1 MLQTLGA
8 SILGFFD
15 LVPQVV
21 ICSDRSEV
29 TVFYVY
35 DAESR
40 SRLLFPPAMKSA
52 KKTIMQDDA
61 GMFAYAKIPWLI
73 IMFPEICKL
82 R

>member
-21 ICSDRSEV
+21 IRTDRSEV
-29 TVFYVY
+29 TVIHVY

-40 SRLLFPPAMKSA
+40 S
-52 KKTIMQDDA
+52 
-61 GMFAYAKIPWLI
+61 
-73 IMFPEICKL
+73 
-82 R
+82 